1 MALPDVSARH
11 LTGQVRRNAIG
22 TARASCRRAAMW
34 LDLIA
39 SMCRHCEVRSPLQQ
53 RLFLLFGE
61 ARRVSHCAQKKSPKE
76 RIASLCFETTCHKIG
91 RRTKVPSVTSHNFW
105 RAKVL
110 FPWIAT
116 YGTATNGRAL
126 AGVRSKSNP
135 ASRSLNIV
143 VPDASVTSW
152 KTRRPANDTPCTF
165 RYSAFGDFLIRL
177 ADSGCWNCVL
187 APHFH
192 TTSKS
197 EAS

>member
-22 TARASCRRAAMW
+22 TARASCRRAARW

-39 SMCRHCEVRSPLQQ
+39 SICRHCDVRSPLEQ

-61 ARRVSHCAQKKSPKE
+61 APSEPLREKKSPGG
-76 RIASLCFETTCHKIG
+76 RIASICFEATCHKIG

-105 RAKVL
+105 RAEVL
-110 FPWIAT
+110 FPWVAT
-116 YGTATNGRAL
+116 NGTATNGRAL
-126 AGVRSKSNP
+126 VAVRSKSNP
-135 ASRSLNIV
+135 ASRSFNIV
-143 VPDASVTSW
+143 VPDASVTSR

-165 RYSAFGDFLIRL
+165 QYSAFGDFLIRL
-177 ADSGCWNCVL
+177 ADSGCGNCVP